1 MGAQCSGRQAA
12 VRRLWPLLLASTIG
26 FIILCSLGTWQ
37 VFRLAEKTKLI
48 AQLEARMD
56 AAPIT
61 LAEAMARQGNG
72 EDIEYMIVRAEG
84 QAEPARALAK
94 ITSFD
99 GKPGWEIIVP
109 FVSTDGIFVLLD
121 SGPSPTKQIAKAN
134 VLGPKVMGIIRLHKK
149 GRGLFDND
157 NDEASNTWYWWDL
170 PAMWAAARA
179 PQDVKIAPFVL
190 QQPNFTYGLTTVMHD
205 HPAQV
210 ELSNNHL
217 GYAITWFGLAAALLA
232 VSGFFA
238 RSLVKKT
245 DA

>member
-1 MGAQCSGRQAA
+1 MK
-12 VRRLWPLLLASTIG
+12 RLWPLALATTIG
-26 FIILCSLGTWQ
+26 LIILCGLGTWQ
-37 VFRLAEKTKLI
+37 IFRLAEKTKLI
-48 AQLEARMD
+48 AQLEARME

-61 LAEAMARQGNG
+61 LAEAMTRQAKG
-72 EDIEYMIVRAEG
+72 EDIEYMMVKADGHIDTAHT
-84 QAEPARALAK
+84 LAK

-99 GKPGWEIIVP
+99 GKPGWDIIAP
-109 FVSTDGIFVLLD
+109 FISTDGIFVLLD
-121 SGPSPTKQIAKAN
+121 NGPAATKQIVIADASAET
-134 VLGPKVMGIIRLHKK
+134 VSGIIRLHKK
-149 GRGLFDND
+149 GRGIFDND

-170 PAMWAAARA
+170 PAMWAAAQA
-179 PQDVKIAPFVL
+179 PQDAKIAPFIL
-190 QQPNFTYGLTTVMHD
+190 QKILPATTSTND